1 MRKFCIA
8 MYDEDDMPYM
18 TFENYKE
25 VAKFFKTSTK
35 VIACNISRKQKKKY
49 HGELYMLYKIYLTED
64 DPELEKGIPNLHIGA
79 LLEVLNI

>member
-25 VAKFFKTSTK
+25 VAKFIKTSTK

-49 HGELYMLYKIYLTED
+49 Y
-64 DPELEKGIPNLHIGA
+64 
-79 LLEVLNI
+79 V